1 MKRIGFLFTDCG
13 SFVRLPEDVIMA
25 EIPDSKDKRFT
36 DARGFMSPSIAELVA
51 TKAERER
58 GCILLLCKLDIRI
71 FSIPRCVFLCP
82 PNHSVIDVSMLSIYF
97 GEAGA
102 H

>member
-71 FSIPRCVFLCP
+71 FSILP
-82 PNHSVIDVSMLSIYF
+82 PSKNSGRRNFSVD
-97 GEAGA
+97 GGRK
-102 H
+102 